1 MNDLSPIGQLRPYG
15 CSYIFVMTDQ
25 LASSKTF
32 KIRKTMRVQRTQ
44 EAQEQ
49 EEVANLKD
57 LRLSEADN
65 GHPN

>member
-1 MNDLSPIGQLRPYG
+1 
-15 CSYIFVMTDQ
+15 
-25 LASSKTF
+25 
-32 KIRKTMRVQRTQ
+32 MRVQRTQ

-65 GHPN
+65 EHAN